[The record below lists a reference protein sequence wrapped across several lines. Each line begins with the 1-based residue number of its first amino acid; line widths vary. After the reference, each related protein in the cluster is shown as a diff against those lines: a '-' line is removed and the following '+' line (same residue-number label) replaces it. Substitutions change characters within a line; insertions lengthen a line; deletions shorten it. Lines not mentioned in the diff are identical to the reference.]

1 MLKNIDDYYQLIND
15 VKFFKIKNV
24 DDALN
29 EIFNFLLNTNF
40 CEFYFNKKNKMIE
53 YKLLNEST
61 LKSNSIIKFN
71 EASNAANSKIE
82 QFLTNKRNEME
93 LVKLFIENIN
103 CYSPVF
109 NDKLYYR
116 EVYFL
121 YRFKKMSFIR
131 ISKLLN
137 INLTR
142 KIFERIV
149 KEMDER
155 MYEGFF
161 SII

>member
-1 MLKNIDDYYQLIND
+1 MLKNINDYYQLIND

-24 DDALN
+24 EGALN
-29 EIFNFLLNTNF
+29 EVFNFLLNTNF

-53 YKLLNEST
+53 YNLLNESI

-71 EASNAANSKIE
+71 EASNTSNSKIE

-93 LVKLFIENIN
+93 LVNLFIENIN

-121 YRFKKMSFIR
+121 YRFKGWSYTR
-131 ISKLLN
+131 ISKFSNIDLN
-137 INLTR
+137 QKKYNL
-142 KIFERIV
+142 IL